1 MTTATGTVA
10 LYFLPD
16 GGSTLRVQ
24 KQGFRATTF
33 DVAIPAKDTVP
44 ITLTLIRGN

>member
-1 MTTATGTVA
+1 MTTATRTVA